1 MTVIWTSREIAAVTG
16 GEVIG
21 DWQASGLSIDSRT
34 VQPGDLFIALKGPQ
48 FDGHDYIEAALAKG
62 AVAAMATHVPGES
75 PAVIV
80 DDPLKGLEKLA
91 TLARTRFR
99 GKVCG
104 VTGSVGKTGA
114 KEALRHLLSTIG
126 ETYASVASYNNH
138 WGVPYSLAQLPISA
152 RFAVFE
158 MGMNHAG
165 EIAPLSRLVRPDTAL
180 ITNVEAAHI
189 GNLGSLEAIADAKAE
204 IFTGLTQDGIA
215 ILNRD
220 SSQFARLARQ
230 APGLIWSF
238 GVEGNGEATLSEAKL
253 DADGSMVK
261 AEILG
266 RSYSYRIPMPGR
278 HLVLNS
284 LGILLTV
291 AAMGGDLGEIVEA
304 YATMPPLGSRGTRLE
319 VPVAD
324 GTATLIDET
333 HNASPVAT
341 SAAIAVL
348 GMMQPRGKGRR
359 LAILGDML
367 ELGDQAPTYH
377 RDLAP
382 ELIKAGVDKVFL
394 CGPLMRHLYDAL
406 PTELRGAH
414 AADSATLLPMVQ
426 AVLRPHDIALVKGSR
441 GSKMKII
448 TAALQEEAA
457 NAL

>member
-1 MTVIWTSREIAAVTG
+1 MSVIWSSREIAAVTG
-16 GEVIG
+16 GQVIG
-21 DWQASGLSIDSRT
+21 DWEATGLSIDSRT
-34 VQPGDLFIALKGPQ
+34 VQPGDLFIALRGPH

-62 AVAAMATHVPGES
+62 AVAAMAESAPDGS

-80 DDPLKGLEKLA
+80 DDPLKALEKLA
-91 TLARTRFR
+91 AMARARFR

-114 KEALRHLLSTIG
+114 KEALRHLLSTVG
-126 ETYASVASYNNH
+126 ETYASVASFNNQ
-138 WGVPYSLAQLPISA
+138 WGVPFSLAQLPA
-152 RFAVFE
+152 EVRFAVFE

-180 ITNVEAAHI
+180 ITNIEAAHI

-220 SSQFARLARQ
+220 SSQYQRLAAQ

-238 GVEGNGEATLSEAKL
+238 GAEGSGEATLLEAAL
-253 DADGSMVK
+253 DANGSTVK

-266 RSYSYRIPMPGR
+266 RTYTYRLPLPGR

-291 AAMGGDLGEIVEA
+291 AALGGDLEEIVPA
-304 YATMPPLGSRGTRLE
+304 YATLPPLGGRGARLE
-319 VPVAD
+319 IPVRN

-341 SAAIAVL
+341 EAAIAVL
-348 GMMQPRGKGRR
+348 GMLQPQRKGRR

-367 ELGDQAPTYH
+367 ELGDNAPTYH
-377 RDLAP
+377 RNLASA
-382 ELIKAGVDKVFL
+382 LIAAKVDKVFL
-394 CGPLMRHLYDAL
+394 CGPQMRHLYDAL
-406 PTELRGAH
+406 PAEMRGAH
-414 AADSATLLPMVQ
+414 AADSAALLPMVKTALQ
-426 AVLRPHDIALVKGSR
+426 AGDVALVKGSR
-441 GSKMKII
+441 GSRMKII
-448 TAALQEEAA
+448 TEALQETADA
-457 NAL
+457 V